1 MDLDADRA
9 AVFGSAGAPHA
20 SHPSSW
26 PQRVRT
32 ALAHARALSRPVSLA
47 RFTFTRSSAADDPV
61 AKLVRVHRGIHPGA
75 DTAILRRSY
84 EIAEKMHR
92 GQMRKS
98 GDPYIT
104 HPLAVAE
111 ILAELGMDTTTLVAA
126 LLHDTV
132 EDTSYNLPTL
142 RQDFGPEVAHLVDGV
157 TKFDKVFFGAQAE
170 AETIRKLIVAAGKD
184 VRVLIIKLADRLHNM
199 QTLDARSP
207 ASRARIARAT
217 KEVLVPLCDRLGIQV
232 IKRELEDVVLRH
244 LEPEAYARIEDFVNH
259 RPQRWSYMQQ
269 VAGQVGALLRRHRI
283 DASVRPRPRHIY
295 SIWKDTVSGGY
306 PQPFDPAR
314 VVVVVNGPDSDC
326 YAALGVIHGS
336 WRPLAG
342 RFKDFIGAPKN
353 NLYRS
358 LHTTIIGPDE
368 RTVEVLIRTTA
379 MHQTAEYGVAARY
392 RYPKLAEDDPAHG
405 ELAWLNRV
413 LQWQRDAPD
422 AAEFM
427 AALRTDL
434 ADSEIQ
440 VIARGRALV
449 LPAGAT
455 PVDVAYELG
464 TDIGHRCRAAAVNS
478 RVVPLT
484 APLSDGDVV
493 EIFAA
498 PAGDPPRPR
507 EEWLQVVKTTT
518 ARVQLRRWFGP
529 LEEEEGGGGLAER
542 IRRGRVRLGAELR
555 KHDRS
560 LPQERPLREVCERLG
575 YPDPDALL
583 VAIADQKM
591 AADEVAQ
598 RLIDLVDGEPGASM
612 VRAV

>member
-1 MDLDADRA
+1 VDLDADRA
-9 AVFGSAGAPHA
+9 ARFGAPHA
-20 SHPSSW
+20 SHPVSW
-26 PQRVRT
+26 PERVRS
-32 ALAHARALSRPVSLA
+32 ALAYARALSRPVALA
-47 RFTFTRSSAADDPV
+47 RLTFTRSSAPDDPV
-61 AKLVRVHRGIHPGA
+61 ARLVRAHLGIHAGA
-75 DTAILRRSY
+75 DTAVLRRSY
-84 EIAEKMHR
+84 EIAERMHR

-104 HPLAVAE
+104 HPLAVAQ

-142 RQDFGPEVAHLVDGV
+142 QRDFGPEVAHLVDGV

-207 ASRARIARAT
+207 ASRVRIARAT
-217 KEVLVPLCDRLGIQV
+217 QEVLVPLCDRLGIQV
-232 IKRELEDVVLRH
+232 IKRQLEDEVLRH
-244 LEPEAYARIEDFVNH
+244 LEPEAYARIEEFVNSRPH
-259 RPQRWSYMQQ
+259 RWAYMQQ
-269 VAGQVGALLRRHRI
+269 VASQMRTLLRQNRI
-283 DASVRPRPRHIY
+283 DATVRPRPRHLY
-295 SIWKDTVSGGY
+295 SIWKDTVAGGY
-306 PQPFDPAR
+306 PKPFDPAR
-314 VVVVVNGPDSDC
+314 VVVVVDGPDADC
-326 YAALGVIHGS
+326 YAALGVIHGR

-358 LHTTIIGPDE
+358 LHTTVIGPE
-368 RTVEVLIRTTA
+368 GRTVEVLIRTTA
-379 MHQTAEYGVAARY
+379 MHQTAEYGVTARY
-392 RYPKLAEDDPAHG
+392 RYPKLAENDPTHG
-405 ELAWLNRV
+405 ELAWLNRL

-422 AAEFM
+422 SAEFM

-434 ADSEIQ
+434 ADDEIQ
-440 VIARGRALV
+440 VIARGRVLV

-464 TDIGHRCRAAAVNS
+464 TEIGHRCRAAAVNS

-498 PAGDPPRPR
+498 PLGDPPRPR

-518 ARVQLRRWFGP
+518 ARTQLRRWFGP
-529 LEEEEGGGGLAER
+529 LDEEASGGLAER
-542 IRRGRVRLGAELR
+542 IRRGRVRLSAELR

-560 LPQERPLREVCERLG
+560 LPREQPLREVSERLG
-575 YPDPDALL
+575 FPDPDALL
-583 VAIADQKM
+583 VSL
-591 AADEVAQ
+591 ADERVDPEKVAQ
-598 RLIDLVDGEPGASM
+598 ELINLVDGEPGAFAARD
-612 VRAV
+612 V